1 MLELPESYTIARQIN
16 EHLTG
21 KIISHIET
29 RRHRTNSLSL
39 MEQWIS
45 MRNIWRGRSSPGQ
58 PFRAEWYKSTQRTA

>member
-16 EHLTG
+16 EHLTE
-21 KIISHIET
+21 KSSAT
-29 RRHRTNSLSL
+29 LKSCRHRTNSLSL

-58 PFRAEWYKSTQRTA
+58 PFRAE